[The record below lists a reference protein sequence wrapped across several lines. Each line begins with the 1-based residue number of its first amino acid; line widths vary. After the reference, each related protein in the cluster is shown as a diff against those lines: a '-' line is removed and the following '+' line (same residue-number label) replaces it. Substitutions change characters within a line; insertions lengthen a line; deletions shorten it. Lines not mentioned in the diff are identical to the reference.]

1 MLKLNKLLYL
11 STDRQVFSDEIEPT
25 PDQRDE
31 LAQAKNDI
39 RDYLRSGIAAATVSL
54 LGMPRQVEP
63 RFRTQGS
70 WSYKTCVQPPYMPPQ
85 EMDWDFGVY
94 LPVEVWEEKGPPHA
108 MAKAYFLLVE
118 GLLEKLCEEKKWT
131 LLPGKAT
138 CIRVKITSW
147 GHIDVPLYA
156 APAEQFAQIRERAMN
171 KSWSSSVHDSAA
183 LSESVE
189 FGELPQQVWED
200 LDCVMLATRS
210 GEWIP
215 SDPEHVSRWFND
227 RVEQHT
233 EQLRRICRYAKAWR
247 DYQWPNGGGPTSVAI
262 MIAIAQKFIP
272 QPGRD
277 DIAFENSMRS
287 FSESIKT
294 DIREAGI
301 DQGKEPFNR
310 LSAQEREDVSSKAAL
325 CAVAIEQARNRSG
338 YQKQLAIAD
347 MRDHLGDRI
356 PTDEELVD
364 IETEMAAV
372 LAVAPRLV
380 VPPVVRA
387 TSAG

>member
-25 PDQRDE
+25 PDQRKE
-31 LAQAKNDI
+31 LTQAKNDI
-39 RDYLRSGIAAATVSL
+39 RDHLRPRIAAATVSL
-54 LGMPRQVEP
+54 LGMPRAVEP

-70 WSYKTCVQPPYMPPQ
+70 WSYKTCVQPPRMPPQ

-108 MAKAYFLLVE
+108 MAKAYFRLVE
-118 GLLEKLCEEKKWT
+118 GLLQDLCVARNWT
-131 LLPGKAT
+131 LLLGKDT
-138 CIRVKITSW
+138 CIRVKISWW

-156 APAEQFAQIRERAMN
+156 APAAQFSQIKEVTA

-183 LSESVE
+183 LSENVE
-189 FGELPQQVWED
+189 FGELPQQVWDD
-200 LDCVMLATRS
+200 LDRVMLATRL
-210 GEWIP
+210 GEWIG

-227 RVEQHT
+227 RVLQHT
-233 EQLRRICRYAKAWR
+233 EQLRRSCRYAKAWR

-262 MIAIAQKFIP
+262 MIAIAQKFVAY
-272 QPGRD
+272 PGRD
-277 DIAFENSMRS
+277 DMAFENAMRA

-294 DIREAGI
+294 DIRELGI
-301 DQGKEPFNR
+301 DQGKEDFNR
-310 LSAQEREDVSSKAAL
+310 LSPQEREDVSRKAAS
-325 CAVAIEQARNRSG
+325 CAVAIQQARNRG
-338 YQKQLAIAD
+338 DYQKQLAITD

-356 PTDEELVD
+356 PSDEDLVD
-364 IETEMAAV
+364 VETEVAAV
-372 LAVAPRLV
+372 LAVAPRVV

>member
-25 PDQRDE
+25 PDQRKV
-31 LAQAKNDI
+31 LTQAKNDI
-39 RDYLRSGIAAATVSL
+39 RDHLRPRIAAATVAL

-70 WSYKTCVQPPYMPPQ
+70 WSYKTCVQPPCMPPQ
-85 EMDWDFGVY
+85 EMDWDFGTY

-108 MAKAYFLLVE
+108 MAKAYFELVE
-118 GLLEKLCEEKKWT
+118 GFLEDLCEEKNWT
-131 LLPGKAT
+131 LFPGKST
-138 CIRVKITSW
+138 CIRIKIAPW

-156 APAEQFAQIRERAMN
+156 APAEQFSQIKEARAR
-171 KSWSSSVHDSAA
+171 SWSNSVHDSIA
-183 LSESVE
+183 LDESVE

-227 RVEQHT
+227 RVVQHT

-262 MIAIAQKFIP
+262 MIAIAQKFVP

-277 DIAFENSMRS
+277 DLAFENSMRS

-294 DIREAGI
+294 DIREVGI

-310 LSAQEREDVSSKAAL
+310 LSPEEREDVSRKAAS
-325 CAVAIEQARNRSG
+325 CAVAISQARSRRDD
-338 YQKQLAIAD
+338 QKQQAVTE
-347 MRDHLGDRI
+347 MRDLLGDRI
-356 PTDEELVD
+356 PSDVDLVD
-364 IETEMAAV
+364 VETEVAAV
-372 LAVAPRLV
+372 LAVAPRAV
-380 VPPVVRA
+380 VQPVVRA

>member
-1 MLKLNKLLYL
+1 MLKLNKLLYS
-11 STDRQVFSDEIEPT
+11 STDRKVFSDEIEPT
-25 PDQRDE
+25 PDQRNK
-31 LAQAKNDI
+31 LAQAKNNI
-39 RDYLRSGIAAATVSL
+39 RDHLRSGIAAATVSL

-70 WSYKTCVQPPYMPPQ
+70 WSYKTCVQPPFMPPQ

-118 GLLEKLCEEKKWT
+118 GLLKKLCADKNWT
-131 LLPGKAT
+131 LLPDKAT
-138 CIRVKITSW
+138 CIRVKIASW

-156 APAEQFAQIRERAMN
+156 APAEQFAEIRERALN
-171 KSWSSSVHDSAA
+171 KALSSSVHDSAA

-200 LDCVMLATRS
+200 LDRVMLATRS

-247 DYQWPNGGGPTSVAI
+247 DYCWPTGGGPTSVAI

-277 DIAFENSMRS
+277 DIALENSMRS
-287 FSESIKT
+287 FSGSIKT
-294 DIREAGI
+294 DIREPGI

-310 LSAQEREDVSSKAAL
+310 LSAQEREDVSSKAAF
-325 CAVAIEQARNRSG
+325 CAMAIEQARNRPDH
-338 YQKQLAIAD
+338 QKQLAIAA
-347 MRDHLGDRI
+347 MRDQLGDRI
-356 PTDEELVD
+356 PADEELVD
-364 IETEMAAV
+364 IETGVAAV

-380 VPPVVRA
+380 VPPVVPA